1 LKTLTV
7 IERRPTLKIGIAP
20 VASPMAAVSGRHSVV
35 SDARWRA
42 RWLLAAPHRLGFF
55 AAALVFA
62 ASALWW
68 LAVLL
73 ARLVPSVALPWA
85 VSPGLAHSVLMTF
98 GFMPLFFTG
107 FLFTAGP
114 KWLGH
119 GEVPA
124 RVLLPSVMAS
134 LAGWAVF
141 LLGVHT
147 AAPLAAFGLAAV
159 AWGWSG
165 FTRRFWRLL
174 RTSRVPDRS
183 HARVIAVACA
193 VGVLAL
199 WLAVGAVFAQRED
212 IARVALQLGLWGFV
226 ALVFAAVAHRM
237 IPFFSASALPLLDA
251 WRPMWLLWV
260 FVATLALQ
268 ALFGAA
274 ELLLWPL
281 PAALRVA
288 QAAVEAPVAVLLLWL
303 ALRWGLVQSLRH
315 HLKQRLL
322 AMLHIGF
329 LWFGVAM
336 VLAAVSH
343 GLMAVSGGARSL
355 GLAPLHAMTMGFLG
369 STLIAMATRVSCGH
383 SGRTLVADDFV
394 WRLFWLLQT
403 AVLLRLLGAVWPA
416 SASWAVPLAALAWAG
431 AVVAWAVRY
440 GTWYGRPRVDGRPG

>member
-1 LKTLTV
+1 MSRSVERKPALKL
-7 IERRPTLKIGIAP
+7 GI
-20 VASPMAAVSGRHSVV
+20 VGVAAVPARPQA
-35 SDARWRA
+35 DADVPWRGH
-42 RWLLAAPHRLGFF
+42 WLLAAPHRLGFF

-68 LAVLL
+68 LAVLA
-73 ARLVPSVALPWA
+73 ARLVPALALPWA
-85 VSPGLAHSVLMTF
+85 VSPGLAHSLLMGF

-119 GEVPA
+119 GEVAA
-124 RVLLPSVMAS
+124 RTLLPSVMAS
-134 LAGWAVF
+134 LAGWCVF

-159 AWGWSG
+159 AWGWGG
-165 FTRRFWRLL
+165 FSRRFWHLL
-174 RTSRVPDRS
+174 QTSRAPDRS
-183 HARVIAVACA
+183 HARVIGVACG

-199 WLAVGAVFAQRED
+199 WLAAGAVFAQRED

-226 ALVFAAVAHRM
+226 ALVFATVAHRM

-268 ALFGAA
+268 ALLGAA
-274 ELLLWPL
+274 EVLVWPL
-281 PAALRVA
+281 PTALRAA
-288 QAAVEAPVAVLLLWL
+288 QAAIEAPVAALLLWL

-315 HLKQRLL
+315 HLRQRLL

-329 LWFGVAM
+329 LWFGVAIA
-336 VLAAVSH
+336 LAAVSH
-343 GLMAVSGGARSL
+343 ALMATSGGERSL

-394 WRLFWLLQT
+394 WRLFWLLEA
-403 AVLLRLLGAVWPA
+403 AVLLRLMAALWPPA
-416 SASWAVPLAALAWAG
+416 AQWVLLLAALAWAV
-431 AVVAWAVRY
+431 AVVAWALRY
-440 GTWYGRPRVDGRPG
+440 GGWYGRPRVDGRPG